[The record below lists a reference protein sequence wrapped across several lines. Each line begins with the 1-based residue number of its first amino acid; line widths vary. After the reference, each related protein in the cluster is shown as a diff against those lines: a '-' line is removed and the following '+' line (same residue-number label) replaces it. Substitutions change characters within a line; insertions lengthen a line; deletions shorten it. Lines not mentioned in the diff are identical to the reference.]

1 MTMTFRFTGLI
12 ATAALALAALAGD
25 ASAQMLDKKALSIAE
40 VKKIAAAAMDEANKN
55 NWNVVVSVIDD
66 GGNLMYLER
75 KDGTQLA
82 SSDIAVGKARAALY
96 FKRPSKALEDTING
110 GPNPA
115 RTSVMTLNQNVVMV
129 DGGLLLMYQGQ
140 IVGAIGVSG
149 VTSAQDAQV
158 AKAGVDALK

>member
-1 MTMTFRFTGLI
+1 MTIRFTGLF
-12 ATAALALAALAGD
+12 AAAALAVGVLAGD

-40 VKKIAAAAMDEANKN
+40 AKKIAVAAMEEANKN
-55 NWNVVVSVIDD
+55 NWNVVVSIIDD

-82 SSDIAVGKARAALY
+82 SSEIAVGKARAALY

-110 GPNPA
+110 GANPA
-115 RTSVMTLNQNVVMV
+115 RISVMTLNQNVVMV

-158 AKAGVDALK
+158 AKAGVDVLK

>member
-1 MTMTFRFTGLI
+1 MTARFTGIL
-12 ATAALALAALAGD
+12 AAAALALMAVSGEAL
-25 ASAQMLDKKALSIAE
+25 AQMLDKKALSIAE
-40 VKKIAAAAMDEANKN
+40 AKKIAAAAMEEANKN
-55 NWNVVVSVIDD
+55 NWTVVVSIIDD

-110 GPNPA
+110 GANPA
-115 RTSVMTLNQNVVMV
+115 RFSVMTLNQNVVMV
-129 DGGLLLMYQGQ
+129 DGGLMLMYQGQ

>member
-1 MTMTFRFTGLI
+1 MTVRFTGIL
-12 ATAALALAALAGD
+12 AAAALTLAALTGD
-25 ASAQMLDKKALSIAE
+25 VSAQMLDKKALSIAE
-40 VKKIAAAAMDEANKN
+40 AKKIAAAAMEEANKN
-55 NWNVVVSVIDD
+55 NWTVVVAIIDD

-82 SSDIAVGKARAALY
+82 SSEIAVGKARAALY

-110 GPNPA
+110 GSNPA
-115 RTSVMTLNQNVVMV
+115 RISVMTLNQNVVMV
-129 DGGLLLMYQGQ
+129 DGGLMLMYQGQ

-158 AKAGVDALK
+158 AKAGVDTLK

>member
-1 MTMTFRFTGLI
+1 M
-12 ATAALALAALAGD
+12 
-25 ASAQMLDKKALSIAE
+25 E
-40 VKKIAAAAMDEANKN
+40 EANKN
-55 NWNVVVSVIDD
+55 NWNVVVSVNDD

-82 SSDIAVGKARAALY
+82 SSDIAVGKALAALY

-110 GPNPA
+110 GSNPP
-115 RTSVMTLNQNVVMV
+115 RISVMTLNQNVVMV

-149 VTSAQDAQV
+149 VTSAQDAQI